1 MSDSSWP
8 WRQLHTWR
16 WQRGWCVYTV
26 FYFGFSAFV
35 DSCLSRETSVMASRS
50 KHWWNVLLKTQRG
63 FDVHTFT
70 MQRQDMLLQCVI
82 ALSSRTNFLK
92 MEKRSRANPSSLC
105 RLCVFQCISATSAQ
119 STEQSWTFWAQTDAV
134 NIRFSC
140 QSIRIRHWG
149 PGPHASCHLPT
160 FTPLLYVL
168 FFKLNINLLTSEKVQ
183 LTTSVCHNQLMYYFV
198 LINVVS

>member
-16 WQRGWCVYTV
+16 WQRGWCVHTA
-26 FYFGFSAFV
+26 FYFGFSASA
-35 DSCLSRETSVMASRS
+35 DSCLSRESSVMASRS
-50 KHWWNVLLKTQRG
+50 KHWWNVLLKPQRG

-70 MQRQDMLLQCVI
+70 MQRQNMLLQCVI

-119 STEQSWTFWAQTDAV
+119 STELELEFLGSNWCRKYQVFMSVHPNQTMGAWTTCFMSSPHFYSIVICLVLKAEYKSVDLKESPI
-134 NIRFSC
+134 NHFSL
-140 QSIRIRHWG
+140 S
-149 PGPHASCHLPT
+149 
-160 FTPLLYVL
+160 
-168 FFKLNINLLTSEKVQ
+168 
-183 LTTSVCHNQLMYYFV
+183 
-198 LINVVS
+198 